1 MGNARTSNDYIPT
14 CPHCGGA
21 LIARLGAP
29 RSGREMI
36 RRRNAEIVR
45 LHDDLG
51 WDFVQL
57 GIAYG
62 MTSQGIGQAYRRT
75 KKRTR

>member
-1 MGNARTSNDYIPT
+1 
-14 CPHCGGA
+14 
-21 LIARLGAP
+21 
-29 RSGREMI
+29 MI